1 MHSLSLSLSLS
12 LSVSLSLSLSF
23 FFFFFLRNAELT
35 KFLTFVFVCEYVCKR
50 ASMMLKLLFHFKKK
64 QFCPEIQSN
73 LFSFVNFI
81 LSVHMDVVIQKFSSI
96 KSLI

>member
-1 MHSLSLSLSLS
+1 MHFFFF
-12 LSVSLSLSLSF
+12 F
-23 FFFFFLRNAELT
+23 FFFFFLRNTELT

-64 QFCPEIQSN
+64 TVLSRNSN

-81 LSVHMDVVIQKFSSI
+81 LSVHMDVVIQKLSSI